1 MDFNDPNLDKYAT
14 TERQREALEAVR
26 STSSKQAAANKM
38 KIGRSTLRNHLNH
51 IERKAKNSGY
61 IPENGMTEP
70 FDPML
75 THTKST
81 VHVKDGQVVQYWA
94 RLSPDEEKRREL
106 QLLFTDELKQ
116 DLPRY
121 PAIKPPKA
129 KLNSDLINCFV
140 ITDFHLGMLAQ
151 KEETHDADWDL
162 KKGEELL
169 FSWFMAAIDSAPKAE
184 TAVFA
189 QMGDFLH
196 WDGLDAVTPASKHI
210 LDADTRFHKL
220 VRAAIRVCR
229 RIINELLKHYKHV
242 QVFMID
248 ANHDPASEVWLRELF
263 NVVYEDENRVTVDLN
278 PNPYCCYE
286 FGKVALFFHHGHK
299 RKVVNI
305 DTVFAGM
312 YRDVFGRTQHCYAHL
327 GHLHSVEVKETNLM
341 IVEQHRTLAPADAYA
356 ARGGW
361 LSGRDAKVI
370 TYHRQYGEVARLTIS
385 PDMVNRV

>member
-1 MDFNDPNLDKYAT
+1 MTDWNMSIFDDIVLSSAQQKVLELLREGLSQREIAKKLGKSRGTVGEHVTKLRNKAVNTSGTSILQDPNTGEKKLIWVKNKYSDNVK
-14 TERQREALEAVR
+14 QKLNEAILA
-26 STSSKQAAANKM
+26 
-38 KIGRSTLRNHLNH
+38 
-51 IERKAKNSGY
+51 
-61 IPENGMTEP
+61 
-70 FDPML
+70 
-75 THTKST
+75 
-81 VHVKDGQVVQYWA
+81 
-94 RLSPDEEKRREL
+94 
-106 QLLFTDELKQ
+106 ELKS

-121 PAIKPPKA
+121 PATKAPKA

-169 FSWFMAAIDSAPKAE
+169 FAWFMAAIQSAPKAE

-229 RIINELLKHYKHV
+229 RIINEMLKHYQHV
-242 QVFMID
+242 YVYMID

-278 PNPYCCYE
+278 PNPYCCFE
-286 FGKVALFFHHGHK
+286 FGKVGLFFHHGHK
-299 RKVVNI
+299 RKVANI
-305 DTVFAGM
+305 DSVFVGM
-312 YRDVFGRTQHCYAHL
+312 YRDVFGRTKHCYAHL

-370 TYHRQYGEVARLTIS
+370 TYHKEYGEVARLTIS
-385 PDMVNRV
+385 PDMV